1 MINLR
6 KLFNTN
12 YNIILISLTT
22 LIFTILIK
30 ERKNLKFL
38 GKTLITISIIFII
51 LSFTIPIILNLFT
64 NELIKIFI
72 KPIITNIKTNILIS
86 SVIILVIGIILLLT
100 EKKNKNQNTKS
111 YS

>member
-30 ERKNLKFL
+30 ERKNLKSL

-100 EKKNKNQNTKS
+100 EKKNKNQNTNS